1 MSAAN
6 SGFRGQGKNW
16 MFTINNP
23 TDDDDPTVWEKRK
36 FLAYQREAGENGTVH
51 YQGYVQFT
59 SNFRMNALKLLNPRA
74 HWELRQGTHEQA
86 LAYVTKEETR
96 LPGEGNGPW
105 VLGDPPAQGKRN
117 DLQLAI
123 QDVQAG
129 MSVKDIVDKYGATWA
144 RNYRALD
151 AAYYI
156 YHNTKRTKKT
166 VVTVVYGASGTG
178 KSRYA
183 FENYPDAYVVRQ
195 PAYQQPVWW
204 CGYRHQRAVII
215 DDFDGWYPYRSF
227 LQLLDQYPHSVSVK
241 GSPAVEFNADEII
254 ITSNVS
260 PELWYPTQDKVPL
273 CRRLE
278 NVIYVS
284 RTGEYEIKRGCIPKP
299 LRTCAYDPG
308 AVDQVRVP
316 APPALPE
323 ESPRAPGEDATD
335 LRDSGSYFSQSPF
348 DYDRGVFALSP
359 LTPSQRVDSDI
370 NNWLRVDDSTP
381 PSESDPEVPLPSL
394 EDRDFGATSRL
405 IVAPTH
411 FQSPR
416 HPSP

>member
-6 SGFRGQGKNW
+6 GGFRGQGKNW

-36 FLAYQREAGENGTVH
+36 FLAYQREVGESGTVH

-59 SNFRMNALKLLNPRA
+59 SNFRLAALRLLNPRA
-74 HWELRQGTHEQA
+74 HWELRQGSHEQA
-86 LAYVTKEETR
+86 LAYVTKDETR
-96 LPGEGNGPW
+96 SPGEGNGPW
-105 VLGDPPAQGKRN
+105 ILGDPPAQGKRN

-156 YHNTKRTKKT
+156 YHNTKRRKKT

-195 PAYQQPVWW
+195 PSYQQPVWW

-227 LQLLDQYPHSVSVK
+227 LQLLDQHPHSVSVK
-241 GSPAVEFNADEII
+241 GSPAVEFNSEEII
-254 ITSNVS
+254 ITSNIA
-260 PELWYPTQDKVPL
+260 PELWYPTQDKIPL

-278 NVIYVS
+278 NVIFIS
-284 RTGEYEIKRGCIPKP
+284 RTGQHEVKRGVVPKP
-299 LRTCAYDPG
+299 LHTVAYDPDNIAPDG
-308 AVDQVRVP
+308 HQP
-316 APPALPE
+316 AP
-323 ESPRAPGEDATD
+323 SV
-335 LRDSGSYFSQSPF
+335 SQSSSSQDAPDFSLFGGEPLTPFTRALLAPSPLAGRESSDNTDCSSWVGQFSSCPF
-348 DYDRGVFALSP
+348 DYSSEEEAPNR
-359 LTPSQRVDSDI
+359 
-370 NNWLRVDDSTP
+370 P
-381 PSESDPEVPLPSL
+381 PPISL
-394 EDRDFGATSRL
+394 EDLDFGATSRL
-405 IVAPTH
+405 LVSRPN
-411 FQSPR
+411 
-416 HPSP
+416 